1 MSEWET
7 ITTKKSIDKER
18 YKKRVYLREIYKEY
32 PWVLTGKRACNI
44 QSKINIVGL
53 VEKSLCD
60 EWINFQKEGW
70 RYIKVIKG
78 GVKDKDLEENLHIL
92 PLDNSWGD
100 VVLFKRIE
108 D

>member
-7 ITTKKSIDKER
+7 ITSKRSIDKER
-18 YKKRVYLREIYKEY
+18 YKRRVYLRKVYEEY
-32 PWVLTGKRACNI
+32 PWILTVQRACII
-44 QSKINIVGL
+44 QDKINIVGL
-53 VEKSLCD
+53 VEKSHCD
-60 EWINFQKEGW
+60 EWIDLQKGGW
-70 RYIKVIKG
+70 RYIKVIRG
-78 GVKDKDLEENLHIL
+78 GIGEDELEENLRVL